1 MLASPKQLNLPV
13 QGMTCAACA
22 TRLEKVLNRLPG
34 ATATVNFATESAAIG
49 FNDAGDHAADS
60 IAAIRRAGFEVPRQS
75 VELALQGMTCAA
87 CANRI
92 EKVLNRL
99 PDVSA
104 SVNFA
109 SETASIVYT
118 PGLVDVAGL
127 IAAVERAGYQASPL
141 LSNDLPQHRIDWRE
155 WAILFGAA
163 LLTLPLLAQMVGMFA
178 GSHAWMVPYR
188 WQWLLATPVQFVAGW
203 RFYSGAC
210 KALRGGGAN
219 MDVLVALGTS
229 VAYGYSVWVT
239 LAGGGHVYFEAS
251 ATVITLV
258 LLGKQ
263 LESHAKRK
271 TLAAIEAL
279 AKLQPKTA
287 HIERDGALIEVPS
300 ASLKSGD
307 VFVVKPGE
315 AFPTDGAVVEGQS
328 SANEAAL
335 TGESLPQTKQPGD
348 AVFAATINN
357 ERLLRCKASQP
368 ADASQFAA
376 IMRLTR
382 EAQGSKAPIQ
392 QLADKI
398 SAVFVPV
405 VSLIALATFLIWWLA
420 LGQLE
425 SGIVNAVAVLVIA
438 CPCALGLATPT
449 AVIVG
454 SGLAAKNGILIR
466 NATALELAGKLDV
479 LAFDKTGTLTIG
491 EPQLVASRQ
500 YGDAA
505 PHNALGLALAAASS
519 HPLAQAIARQLASEG
534 VVAATLAQIENIPGK
549 GMLGHA
555 EHGNVRLG
563 SAEWL
568 QQEGVAFDAAEL
580 QHWYQ
585 SGQTVSG
592 LALGSQLLCWYVLA
606 DQLRPDAAAAIAA
619 LQQQGI
625 QPMMLT
631 GDHPQAAQSIAAA
644 VNLPGWQAQQ
654 KPQDKAEWIGRQ
666 RAAGKIAGMVG
677 DGVNDAPALA
687 AADVSFAIGSGSDSA
702 IATADVTI
710 KQPRLLA
717 LVNAIAL
724 SRATLAK
731 IRQNLFFAFIY
742 NILGIPLAALGLLNP
757 VLAGAAMALSSVSVV
772 SNSLLLRKWLAPF
785 KAPAP

>member
-1 MLASPKQLNLPV
+1 MPQINLVLPV
-13 QGMTCAACA
+13 KGMTCVACA
-22 TRLEKVLNRLPG
+22 NRLEKVLGRLPG
-34 ATATVNFATESAAIG
+34 VSARVSFASETATVSFGGEG
-49 FNDAGDHAADS
+49 GRAGEV
-60 IAAIRRAGFEVPRQS
+60 IAAIRRAGFEVPRQT
-75 VELALQGMTCAA
+75 VELALHGMTCAA

-99 PDVSA
+99 PDVQA

-109 SETASIVYT
+109 SETASIGYT
-118 PGLVDVAGL
+118 PGLAEIDDL
-127 IAAVERAGYQASPL
+127 LAAVAKAGYRAEPL
-141 LSNDLPQHRIDWRE
+141 LSDTPPPAPDGEWRD
-155 WAILFGAA
+155 WAILLGAV
-163 LLTLPLLAQMVGMFA
+163 LLTLPLVAQMVGMFA
-178 GSHAWMVPYR
+178 GSHAWMVPNG
-188 WQWLLATPVQFVAGW
+188 WQWLLATPVQFVAGR
-203 RFYSGAC
+203 RFYSGAY

-263 LESHAKRK
+263 LESRAKRK
-271 TLAAIEAL
+271 TLEAIEAL

-287 HIERDGALIEVPS
+287 WIERDGALVEVPS
-300 ASLKSGD
+300 ASLQRGD

-315 AFPTDGAVVEGQS
+315 AFPTDGEVIDGHS

-348 AVFAATINN
+348 AVFAATVNN
-357 ERLLRCKASQP
+357 ERLLRCRATQP
-368 ADASQFAA
+368 AASTQFAA

-392 QLADKI
+392 QLADRI

-479 LAFDKTGTLTIG
+479 LAFDKTGTLTVG
-491 EPQLVASRQ
+491 EPQLTETRHYA
-500 YGDAA
+500 DATQA
-505 PHNALGLALAAASS
+505 NALGLALAAASS
-519 HPLAQAIARQLASEG
+519 HPLAQAISQRLGSDG
-534 VVAATLAQIENIPGK
+534 VIAATLAQIENIPGK
-549 GMLGHA
+549 GMLGHGDA
-555 EHGNVRLG
+555 GEVRLG
-563 SAEWL
+563 APDWL
-568 QQEGVAFDAAEL
+568 QASGVVFDAAEL

-585 SGQTVSG
+585 AGQTVSG

-631 GDHPQAAQSIAAA
+631 GDHTQAAQAIAAA
-644 VNLPGWQAQQ
+644 VKLADFQAQQ

-666 RAAGKIAGMVG
+666 RAAGRIAGMVG

-772 SNSLLLRKWLAPF
+772 SNSLLLRKWVAPF
-785 KAPAP
+785 KSSTP